1 LRSSRRF
8 AAIRACFAK
17 AKDRRDMRLV
27 KFTVLGN
34 HLHLIV
40 EADDSVALARGM
52 QGLNTRMAKALNKL
66 LGRGGSLFDD
76 HYHSHLLKTPTE
88 VARALAYVQTNAE
101 KHFGET
107 GVDYFSSGHPRWAEL
122 LASPVSW
129 LLNEGWKL
137 AIPRRAATFST
148 A

>member
-1 LRSSRRF
+1 
-8 AAIRACFAK
+8 
-17 AKDRRDMRLV
+17 
-27 KFTVLGN
+27 
-34 HLHLIV
+34 
-40 EADDSVALARGM
+40 VAARGAGCPDGSGRLRLSANGEPVRSGS
-52 QGLNTRMAKALNKL
+52 QKY
-66 LGRGGSLFDD
+66 RGGSLFDD

-88 VARALAYVQTNAE
+88 VARALGYVQTNAE

-137 AIPRRAATFST
+137 AMLRRAATFST